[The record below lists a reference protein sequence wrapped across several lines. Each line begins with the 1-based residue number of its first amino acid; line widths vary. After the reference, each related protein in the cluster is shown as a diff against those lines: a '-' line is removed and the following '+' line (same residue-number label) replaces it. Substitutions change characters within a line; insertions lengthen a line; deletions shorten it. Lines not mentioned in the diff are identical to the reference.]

1 MGIVMQL
8 LIEPANFRTTS
19 SPTEWL
25 EGRETNAHYLT
36 PAGIICQLR
45 GDVVAAESVFAQ
57 NLLFRD

>member
-8 LIEPANFRTTS
+8 LIEPANFRTS

-25 EGRETNAHYLT
+25 AGKETNAHYLT

-57 NLLFRD
+57 NLLCRD